1 MDPQGDG
8 VGITLRLPGEPG
20 KVTEVMPKD
29 LDVADVGGWGGR
41 TVGGGVR
48 NSGYLEISAS
58 SFLLVENHHWG
69 NKVEHI
75 GD

>member
-8 VGITLRLPGEPG
+8 VGITLRRPGEPG
-20 KVTEVMPKD
+20 KSTEAMPRD

-41 TVGGGVR
+41 

-58 SFLLVENHHWG
+58 SEVFL
-69 NKVEHI
+69 
-75 GD
+75 